1 MYLSQFHEKFFYNLK
16 IHSFHLTNFFIW
28 TFFLNI
34 LIKLSSFSN
43 YSHPWADISPH
54 IRLNEIFEGVEGLVK
69 ESPST
74 NHRLQEYLDQ
84 YIKVLEED
92 RTRFIDKVG
101 DAGGGQYVVH
111 FHGY

>member
-1 MYLSQFHEKFFYNLK
+1 MDDFFYL
-16 IHSFHLTNFFIW
+16 
-28 TFFLNI
+28 TFFFNI
-34 LIKLSSFSN
+34 LIELQLVSSFSN

-111 FHGY
+111 FHGI

>member
-1 MYLSQFHEKFFYNLK
+1 MINFIRRFFL
-16 IHSFHLTNFFIW
+16 FDFFFI
-28 TFFLNI
+28 I
-34 LIKLSSFSN
+34 LIELQLVSSFSN

-111 FHGY
+111 FHGI